1 MKPKLNKKQ
10 LIITAI
16 GVVLVGGTGAYL
28 LWGRRAS
35 SEEYITAKVE
45 RGAIRNTVSATGTL
59 QAVTTVQVGSQVSGT
74 ISELYAD
81 FNAIVKKG
89 QVVAQ
94 LDPRVYEAQV
104 ASQRAN
110 LEQARANLADSEAK
124 VLAAEAAV
132 ETQRAGVSG
141 ASANLAALKAQ
152 RDDAQSLLRRQEG
165 LAKAGVIPERDLEST
180 RTGYNAAEAR
190 YNQAAAQLEQARVS
204 ERTSASSGL
213 AQARAQVKQARAQI
227 QQIEGSL
234 KMAEVNLSYTTISS
248 PIDGVV
254 VSRNVDKGQTV
265 AASLQAPT
273 LFTIANDL
281 TQMQV
286 IANIDQA
293 DIGVI
298 NQSNRVNFTV
308 DAFPGHNFGGMINQ
322 IRLNPQNVQNVVTYN
337 VVIDVR
343 NPDLKLKPGM
353 TANLTITIAERQDA
367 LKVPNAALRFRPQ
380 GMTPEK
386 MRELFHGGETQA
398 GPGAGTEAGKD
409 RAKDAAPKDA
419 VAKDAGKDAGQ
430 NAGKGAP
437 TQAGNIERRGNQAD
451 GQHRGM
457 DGGERR
463 RAGGDGG
470 GQSGSDG
477 GGERRRWGGRGNQ
490 SDGQRA
496 DGQRADGQ
504 RADGQRADG
513 QRADGQRA
521 DGQQGAMGGGE
532 RRRWGGRGDG
542 GSDGAGGGERRA
554 WRNRGNQSDSQR
566 ADGQQGAPDGARR
579 AGAGGSASGP
589 GAAGGAVERRDQAG
603 RGSFSGADGAN
614 ARPVPSTTPIQEGQR
629 RIIWVLGSDNKPQPR
644 LVRLGITDGTATEV
658 IEGDLKEGDIIIVGQ
673 NLPAED
679 RPQNNQQRPP
689 GFGGMPGGGPRGPG
703 GFGGGG
709 GGGRR

>member
-1 MKPKLNKKQ
+1 MKLKLNKKQ
-10 LIITAI
+10 LIVTAI
-16 GVVLVGGTGAYL
+16 GVVLVGGTGGYF

-110 LEQARANLADSEAK
+110 LEQARANLADAEAK
-124 VLAAEAAV
+124 VIAAEAAV

-141 ASANLAALKAQ
+141 ANANLAALKAQ

-165 LAKAGVIPERDLEST
+165 LAKAGVIPERDLEAS
-180 RTGYNAAEAR
+180 RTSYSAAEAR
-190 YNQAAAQLEQARVS
+190 YNQAAAQLDQARVG
-204 ERTSASSGL
+204 ERTSAGSGL

-298 NQSNRVNFTV
+298 NQNNRVNFTV
-308 DAFPGHNFGGMINQ
+308 DAFPGHNFGGTINQ
-322 IRLNPQNVQNVVTYN
+322 IRLSPQNVQNVVTYN

-386 MRELFHGGETQA
+386 MRELFRGGETQA
-398 GPGAGTEAGKD
+398 GPGAGTGAGKD
-409 RAKDAAPKDA
+409 GAKDAAAPKDAAAKDA
-419 VAKDAGKDAGQ
+419 VAKDAGKGAGQ

-451 GQHRGM
+451 GQQRGM

-463 RAGGDGG
+463 RAGGDGS

-490 SDGQRA
+490 SDGPRA
-496 DGQRADGQ
+496 DGPRP
-504 RADGQRADG
+504 
-513 QRADGQRA
+513 DGQRA

-532 RRRWGGRGDG
+532 RRRWGGKGDG

-554 WRNRGNQSDSQR
+554 WRNRGNQSDGQR
-566 ADGQQGAPDGARR
+566 ADGQQGAPDGARQ

-589 GAAGGAVERRDQAG
+589 GAAGGAGGRRDQAG
-603 RGSFSGADGAN
+603 RGSFSGADGAS

-629 RIIWVLGSDNKPQPR
+629 RIVWVLGPDNKPQPR

-709 GGGRR
+709 GGGGGGGRR